1 MISGKGLN
9 PGSVAAAWGS
19 EVTLLAPI
27 IRTSSAYLR
36 ALLCGTNGTEAHCGR
51 RMGNVNTCWK
61 GGVYNVELGN
71 VHGTGSEVK
80 VHDERETGR
89 TETKCFITC

>member
-61 GGVYNVELGN
+61 GGVYVTWNSAMCMVPAAKSRC
-71 VHGTGSEVK
+71 TT
-80 VHDERETGR
+80 RETQGGLR
-89 TETKCFITC
+89 QSVS